1 LLFQGSEV
9 ARRHAYVGF
18 DNGFDERVFRQ
29 VFVVLSYD
37 CFLRPFGSDVQLF
50 QSFGSGNQLFQA
62 FGSGNQLFQPF
73 GSGNQLFQP
82 FGSAISFSSLFQAIE
97 KDWIDRKAPYRS

>member
-1 LLFQGSEV
+1 MSRYTHFNNGSFKFILWSRYYWLILPAKLLLFQGGEI

-37 CFLRPFGSDVQLF
+37 CFGLL
-50 QSFGSGNQLFQA
+50 
-62 FGSGNQLFQPF
+62 
-73 GSGNQLFQP
+73 
-82 FGSAISFSSLFQAIE
+82 
-97 KDWIDRKAPYRS
+97 